1 MMSVATTIGIKTAV
15 IPVAGVGSRFA
26 PASFYVPK
34 ELLPI
39 YDTPALQYVIS
50 EALSAGMQRIVLV
63 SSRNKPAIETFA
75 KLVWCAP
82 QIEIV
87 YQDEPNG
94 LGHAVGCA
102 RDAVAGEPFVVLLP
116 DEIMSSWEPLQQ
128 MCLEYMETGESVVM
142 LQRVPQSEV
151 SKYGIAEMTDSVRI
165 KRVVEKPAVNEA
177 PSDLAIIG
185 RYVLGPEIMD
195 YLLDCPPGALGEV
208 QLTDALQMAAEAGSL
223 RGFTSGGPRWDTGN
237 PMGLFLANYDH
248 VVRDSALVNQLVNH
262 QAGQGKGK

>member
-1 MMSVATTIGIKTAV
+1 MNTQTTIGIRTAV

-50 EALSAGMQRIVLV
+50 EALSAGIERIVLV

-75 KLVWCAP
+75 QLVWCAP

-102 RDAVAGEPFVVLLP
+102 RDAVAGEPFAVLLP
-116 DEIMSSWEPLQQ
+116 DEIMNSWEPLQQ
-128 MCLEYMETGESVVM
+128 MCTEYIHTEQSVVM
-142 LQRVPQSEV
+142 LQSVPRSDV
-151 SKYGIAEMTDSVRI
+151 SKYGIAEMLDESQI
-165 KRVVEKPAVNEA
+165 KCVVEKPAVEEA
-177 PSDLAIIG
+177 PSDLAIVG

-223 RGFTSGGPRWDTGN
+223 RGYASSGLRWDTGN

-248 VVRDSALVNQLVNH
+248 VVRDPALVNQLVNH
-262 QAGQGKGK
+262 QTKGK

>member
-1 MMSVATTIGIKTAV
+1 MTNVQTTTNVRTAV

-50 EALSAGMQRIVLV
+50 EALSAGVERIILV
-63 SSRNKPAIETFA
+63 SSRNKPAINVFA
-75 KLVWCAP
+75 ELVWCSS

-102 RDAVAGEPFVVLLP
+102 RDVVAGEPFVVLLP
-116 DEIMSSWEPLQQ
+116 DEIMGTWEPLQQ
-128 MCLEYMETGESVVM
+128 MCSEYARTGDSIVM
-142 LQRVPQSEV
+142 LQQVPRSEV
-151 SKYGIAEMTDSVRI
+151 HRYGIADMHEDSRI
-165 KRVVEKPAVNEA
+165 SRVVEKPAADDA
-177 PSDLAIIG
+177 PSDMAIIG

-223 RGFTSGGPRWDTGN
+223 RGYASGGLRWDTGN

-248 VVRDSALVNQLVNH
+248 VVRDPALRNHLVNH
-262 QAGQGKGK
+262 QTLGR